1 MSKEAKQPFDLI
13 DRAAVSRFT
22 GDPLIG
28 TLPMEGSVSGHHR
41 SNHKGS
47 SVEFAEYRE
56 YTPGEDPRRLD
67 WRVMARTDRLFLKE
81 FEAETNLRC
90 HFSLDCSRS
99 MSFGETG
106 SKFDYGKKIIATLA
120 YLFLRQGDAVGF
132 NLLGSRKRSAL
143 NAKRNPVQLQT
154 LLQLVQDAEPNR
166 EQLLVPS
173 LHDLAESVDMRA
185 LFVIVSDFLDEP
197 SAIMKAIHHC
207 RDRKHEVVL
216 LHLFDIQELEFI
228 FTHPTRFIDLEDGQ
242 SLLTEPAEIRKEY
255 LFQLEKHISFLRSEC
270 LEAGSSYYKLTTNI
284 PLSEGLD
291 AFVSDRNSS
300 ARR

>member
-28 TLPMEGSVSGHHR
+28 TFPMEGSVSGHHR

-56 YTPGEDPRRLD
+56 YSPGEDPRRLD

-90 HFSLDCSRS
+90 QFSLDCSRS

-120 YLFLRQGDAVGF
+120 YLFLLQGDAVGF
-132 NLLGSRKRSAL
+132 NLLGSRKRSA
-143 NAKRNPVQLQT
+143 
-154 LLQLVQDAEPNR
+154 
-166 EQLLVPS
+166 
-173 LHDLAESVDMRA
+173 
-185 LFVIVSDFLDEP
+185 I
-197 SAIMKAIHHC
+197 
-207 RDRKHEVVL
+207 
-216 LHLFDIQELEFI
+216 
-228 FTHPTRFIDLEDGQ
+228 
-242 SLLTEPAEIRKEY
+242 
-255 LFQLEKHISFLRSEC
+255 
-270 LEAGSSYYKLTTNI
+270 
-284 PLSEGLD
+284 
-291 AFVSDRNSS
+291 
-300 ARR
+300 

>member
-28 TLPMEGSVSGHHR
+28 TFPMEGSVSGHHR

-56 YTPGEDPRRLD
+56 YSPGEDPRRLD

-90 HFSLDCSRS
+90 QFSLDCSRS

-120 YLFLRQGDAVGF
+120 YLFLLQGDAVGF

-143 NAKRNPVQLQT
+143 TAKRNPVHLQT
-154 LLQLVQDAEPNR
+154 LLQLVQDAEPNQ
-166 EQLLVPS
+166 EQLLIPS
-173 LHDLAESVDMRA
+173 LHDLAESVSMRA

-228 FTHPTRFIDLEDGQ
+228 FTHPTCFVDLEDGQ
-242 SLLTEPAEIRKEY
+242 SLLTEPSEIRKEY

-270 LEAGSSYYKLTTNI
+270 LEAGSFYYKLTTNI

>member
-22 GDPLIG
+22 GEPLIG

-56 YTPGEDPRRLD
+56 YSPGEDPRRLD

-90 HFSLDCSRS
+90 QFSLDCSRS

-120 YLFLRQGDAVGF
+120 YLFLLQGDAVGF

-143 NAKRNPVQLQT
+143 TAKRNPVHLQT
-154 LLQLVQDAEPNR
+154 LLQLVQDAEPNQ
-166 EQLLVPS
+166 EQLLIPS
-173 LHDLAESVDMRA
+173 LHDLAESVSMRA

-228 FTHPTRFIDLEDGQ
+228 FTHPTCFVDLEDGQ
-242 SLLTEPAEIRKEY
+242 SILTEPSEIRKEY
-255 LFQLEKHISFLRSEC
+255 LFHLEKHISFLRSEC
-270 LEAGSSYYKLTTNI
+270 LEAGSFYYKLTTNI

>member
-28 TLPMEGSVSGHHR
+28 TFPMEGSVSGHHR

-56 YTPGEDPRRLD
+56 YSPGEDPRRLD

-90 HFSLDCSRS
+90 QFSLDCSRS

-120 YLFLRQGDAVGF
+120 YLFLLQGDAVGF

-143 NAKRNPVQLQT
+143 TAKRNPVHLQT
-154 LLQLVQDAEPNR
+154 LLQLVQDAEPNQ
-166 EQLLVPS
+166 EQLLIPS
-173 LHDLAESVDMRA
+173 LHDLAESVSMRA

-228 FTHPTRFIDLEDGQ
+228 FTHPTCFVDLEDGQ
-242 SLLTEPAEIRKEY
+242 SILTEPSEIRKEY

-270 LEAGSSYYKLTTNI
+270 LEAGSFYYKLTTNI

>member
-90 HFSLDCSRS
+90 QFSLDCSRS

-120 YLFLRQGDAVGF
+120 YLFLRQGDAVGL
-132 NLLGSRKRSAL
+132 NLLGSGKRSVL
-143 NAKRNPVQLQT
+143 TAKRNPVHLQT
-154 LLQLVQDAEPNR
+154 LLQLVQDAEPNQ

-173 LHDLAESVDMRA
+173 LHDLAESVSMRA

-270 LEAGSSYYKLTTNI
+270 FEAGSSYYKLTTNI
-284 PLSEGLD
+284 PLSVGLD

-300 ARR
+300 AKR

>member
-28 TLPMEGSVSGHHR
+28 TFPMEGSVSGHHR

-56 YTPGEDPRRLD
+56 YSPGEDPRRLD

-90 HFSLDCSRS
+90 QFSLDCSRS

-120 YLFLRQGDAVGF
+120 YLFLLQGDAVGF

-143 NAKRNPVQLQT
+143 TAKRNPVHLQT
-154 LLQLVQDAEPNR
+154 LLQLVQDAEPNQ
-166 EQLLVPS
+166 EQLLIPS
-173 LHDLAESVDMRA
+173 LHDLAESVSMRA

-228 FTHPTRFIDLEDGQ
+228 FTHPTCFVDLEDGQ
-242 SLLTEPAEIRKEY
+242 SLLTEPSEIRKEY

-270 LEAGSSYYKLTTNI
+270 LEAGSFYYKLTTNI

-291 AFVSDRNSS
+291 AFVSNRKSS

>member
-13 DRAAVSRFT
+13 DRAAVSKFT

-56 YTPGEDPRRLD
+56 YSPGEDPRRLD

-90 HFSLDCSRS
+90 QFSLDCSRS

-132 NLLGSRKRSAL
+132 NLLGSRKRSVL
-143 NAKRNPVQLQT
+143 TAKRNPVHLQT
-154 LLQLVQDAEPNR
+154 LLQLVQDAEPNQ

-173 LHDLAESVDMRA
+173 LHDLAESVSMRA

-207 RDRKHEVVL
+207 RERKHEVVL

-228 FTHPTRFIDLEDGQ
+228 FTHPTRFVDLEDGQ
-242 SLLTEPAEIRKEY
+242 SLLTEPSEIRKEY

-270 LEAGSSYYKLTTNI
+270 FEAGSSYYKLTTNI
-284 PLSEGLD
+284 PLSVGLD

-300 ARR
+300 AKR

>member
-28 TLPMEGSVSGHHR
+28 TFPMEGSVSGHHR

-56 YTPGEDPRRLD
+56 YSPGEDPRRLD

-90 HFSLDCSRS
+90 QFSLDCSRS

-120 YLFLRQGDAVGF
+120 YLFLLQGDAVGF

-143 NAKRNPVQLQT
+143 TAKRNPVHLQT
-154 LLQLVQDAEPNR
+154 LLQLVQDAEPNQ
-166 EQLLVPS
+166 EQLLIPS
-173 LHDLAESVDMRA
+173 LHDLAESVSMRA

-228 FTHPTRFIDLEDGQ
+228 FTHPTCFVDLEDGQ
-242 SLLTEPAEIRKEY
+242 SLLTDPSEIRKEY

-270 LEAGSSYYKLTTNI
+270 LEAGSFYYKLTTNI

>member
-1 MSKEAKQPFDLI
+1 MSKEVRQPFDLI
-13 DRAAVSRFT
+13 DRDAVSRFT
-22 GDPLIG
+22 GEPLIS

-56 YTPGEDPRRLD
+56 YSPGEDPRRLD

-90 HFSLDCSRS
+90 HFGLDCSRS
-99 MSFGETG
+99 MSFGETV

-120 YLFLRQGDAVGF
+120 YLFLCQGDAVGF
-132 NLLGSRKRSAL
+132 NLLGSRKRTAL
-143 NAKRNPVQLQT
+143 NSKRSPAQLQT
-154 LLQLVQDAEPNR
+154 LLQLIQDVEPN
-166 EQLLVPS
+166 EEPLLVPS
-173 LHDLAESVDMRA
+173 LHDLAESVSMRA
-185 LFVIVSDFLDEP
+185 LIVIVSAFLDEP

-207 RDRKHEVVL
+207 RDRKHDVVL
-216 LHLFDIQELEFI
+216 LLLFDIQELEFI
-228 FTHPTRFIDLEDGQ
+228 FNRPTRFIGLEDGQ
-242 SLLTEPAEIRKEY
+242 SLLTEPSEIRNEY

-270 LEAGSSYYKLTTNI
+270 QEAGCSYYKLTTNI
-284 PLSEGLD
+284 PLSEELD

-300 ARR
+300 HR

>member
-56 YTPGEDPRRLD
+56 YSPGEDPRRLD

-90 HFSLDCSRS
+90 QFSLDCSRS

-120 YLFLRQGDAVGF
+120 YLFLRQGDAVGL
-132 NLLGSRKRSAL
+132 NLLGSGKRSVL
-143 NAKRNPVQLQT
+143 TAKRNPVHLQT
-154 LLQLVQDAEPNR
+154 LLQLVQDAEPNQ

-173 LHDLAESVDMRA
+173 LHDLAESVSMRA

-207 RDRKHEVVL
+207 RERKHEVVL

-242 SLLTEPAEIRKEY
+242 SLLTEPSEIRKEY

-270 LEAGSSYYKLTTNI
+270 FEAGSSYYKLTTNI
-284 PLSEGLD
+284 PLSVGLD

-300 ARR
+300 AKR

>member
-28 TLPMEGSVSGHHR
+28 TFPMEGSVSGHHR

-56 YTPGEDPRRLD
+56 YSPGEDPRRLD

-90 HFSLDCSRS
+90 QFSLDCSRS

-120 YLFLRQGDAVGF
+120 YLFLLQGDAVGF

-143 NAKRNPVQLQT
+143 TAKRNPVHLQT
-154 LLQLVQDAEPNR
+154 LLQLVQDAEPNQ
-166 EQLLVPS
+166 EQLLIPS
-173 LHDLAESVDMRA
+173 LHDLAESVSMRA

-228 FTHPTRFIDLEDGQ
+228 FTHPTCFVDLEDGQ
-242 SLLTEPAEIRKEY
+242 SLLTDPSEIRKEY

-270 LEAGSSYYKLTTNI
+270 LEAGSFYYKLTTNI

-291 AFVSDRNSS
+291 AFVSNRKSS

>member
-28 TLPMEGSVSGHHR
+28 TFPMEGSVSGHHR

-56 YTPGEDPRRLD
+56 YSPGEDPRRLD

-90 HFSLDCSRS
+90 QFSLDCSRS

-120 YLFLRQGDAVGF
+120 YLFLLQGDAVGF

-143 NAKRNPVQLQT
+143 TAKRNPVHLQT
-154 LLQLVQDAEPNR
+154 LLQLVQDAEPNQ
-166 EQLLVPS
+166 EQLLIPS
-173 LHDLAESVDMRA
+173 LHDLAESVSMRA

-228 FTHPTRFIDLEDGQ
+228 FTNPTCFVDLEDGQ
-242 SLLTEPAEIRKEY
+242 SLLTDPSEIRKEY

-270 LEAGSSYYKLTTNI
+270 LEAGSFYYKLTTNI

-291 AFVSDRNSS
+291 AFVSNRKSS

>member
-56 YTPGEDPRRLD
+56 YSPGEDPRRLD

-90 HFSLDCSRS
+90 QFSLDCSRS

-120 YLFLRQGDAVGF
+120 YLFLRQGDAVGL
-132 NLLGSRKRSAL
+132 NLLGSGKRSVL
-143 NAKRNPVQLQT
+143 TAKRNPVHLQT
-154 LLQLVQDAEPNR
+154 LLQLVQDAEPNQ

-173 LHDLAESVDMRA
+173 LHDLAESVSMRA

-207 RDRKHEVVL
+207 RERKHEVVL

-228 FTHPTRFIDLEDGQ
+228 FTHPTRFVDLEDGQ
-242 SLLTEPAEIRKEY
+242 SLLTEPSEIRKEY

-270 LEAGSSYYKLTTNI
+270 FEAGSSYYKLTTNI
-284 PLSEGLD
+284 PLSVGLD

-300 ARR
+300 AKR